1 MTRAAW
7 RGRLG
12 ALTYVHTYMH
22 ACMHTYILHRA
33 VEEAAF
39 AKITQEPLTHE
50 AKVDARLNAMEQKLN
65 NIVTVVLNVERQ
77 IVSGKMSA

>member
-1 MTRAAW
+1 
-7 RGRLG
+7 
-12 ALTYVHTYMH
+12 MH